1 MQYWKYF
8 SFTCNE
14 LFYTDNREKLIK
26 FIVEDKN
33 MNGSEYLNYL
43 GAQGWEL
50 VCAVPITIGSN
61 ESFSH
66 VRYILKKPAI

>member
-33 MNGSEYLNYL
+33 MNGSEYL
-43 GAQGWEL
+43 
-50 VCAVPITIGSN
+50 
-61 ESFSH
+61 
-66 VRYILKKPAI
+66 ILICD